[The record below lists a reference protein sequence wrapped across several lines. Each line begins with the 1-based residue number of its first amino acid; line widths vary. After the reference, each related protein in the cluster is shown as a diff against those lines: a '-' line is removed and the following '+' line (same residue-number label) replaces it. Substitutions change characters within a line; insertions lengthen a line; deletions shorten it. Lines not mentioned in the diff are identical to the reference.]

1 MHFERPAGWGRSNPN
16 CTNPYF
22 RPYWTFGRRA
32 RSSIPEIFSGP
43 ISRLKGLRPVSRRA
57 RPQFEKGSGCA
68 RRQLVDFYDM
78 DDKDRPPDFKDRG
91 HRPGKKAKFTS
102 PVKKDRKAIEF
113 SEDVAAEVI
122 RILRAGNC
130 RDTAAASVGVLS
142 DTFRK
147 WLRWGA
153 QGEAPY
159 AQFVIDCRKAEA
171 DAEVD
176 IIQGIRKSGY
186 RQRLKTITT
195 LEKNGKTE
203 TTTEVRE
210 EPGDARNLMWIAER
224 RGARNWSLGII
235 ERRSKEQ
242 AEARKAAKGT
252 NVPIQVVVRMAEPGE
267 PEDDANNPD
276 PVQ

>member
-1 MHFERPAGWGRSNPN
+1 
-16 CTNPYF
+16 
-22 RPYWTFGRRA
+22 
-32 RSSIPEIFSGP
+32 
-43 ISRLKGLRPVSRRA
+43 
-57 RPQFEKGSGCA
+57 
-68 RRQLVDFYDM
+68 M
-78 DDKDRPPDFKDRG
+78 DDKDRPPDFKDHGRK
-91 HRPGKKAKFTS
+91 PGKKEKFQS
-102 PVKKDRKAIEF
+102 PVRKDRKAVEF
-113 SEDVAAEVI
+113 NADVAAEVV

-153 QGEAPY
+153 QGEEPY
-159 AQFVIDCRKAEA
+159 AAFIKECRKAEA

-186 RQRLKTITT
+186 RQRLKTVTT
-195 LEKNGKTE
+195 LEKNGKVE
-203 TTTEVRE
+203 TTTEFRE

-235 ERRSKEQ
+235 ERRSKEE
-242 AEARKAAKGT
+242 AEARRAAKGG
-252 NVPIQVVVRMAEPGE
+252 NAPLQVVVRMAEPGE
-267 PEDDANNPD
+267 PEETNANDPN